1 MDKQEYKIL
10 SEEIMTLV
18 ANEQFAEA
26 VDIADRIDWRKVRSF
41 TMLQRIS
48 DLYKINRRYDE
59 ALEILF
65 LAYDKNPNS
74 KTIVY
79 GICELYLDL
88 GDLITALQYMSIYN
102 KMAPKDVGGAIL
114 KYKVLEMEEASYED
128 RVEQLEKICDMSYQ
142 AEWAYQLAYMYH
154 RMGLGTKCVETCDQ
168 LISWFG
174 NGAFVIKAMEL
185 KMLHEKLTSYQQE
198 VYDHRNDVEG
208 ELRAYEGEEDVPGS
222 DGEEDFHVKTI
233 DMSKF
238 NTINLQKVLAESMRD
253 LMGEEYNTQE
263 LASTG
268 RVTASMPQPM
278 EENLEESSEEYPE
291 EYPEEGYEGDNYES
305 DYPENSYAEDNYA
318 GEDYSGEYY
327 PEENPEYT
335 NETNNYYPENN
346 YSQQEYIAAADQ
358 YADETAGQTYAYQTP
373 QYNDNAYDT
382 AQLMA
387 ENPKYAP
394 APDETAY
401 IPAGQALAGGGETFF
416 DDKTGDIVMDE
427 VPLNMLNNLIPGVE
441 FVTTERTTTPINATK
456 VNEAVTNNATGSLSA
471 RSGSVQATS
480 ASSENIPSKINRINN
495 PSKNL
500 AFNNN
505 LSYESDGQ
513 ISLVVPD
520 RLPVE
525 RQITGQMNIVDVLA
539 EWERQKK
546 RSINRQDEELRQN
559 FLEKTGRI
567 FTDYD
572 ESKSDTIIAHIEQ
585 NKKKLD
591 RVLPDKGF
599 SATEALSK
607 TYGVSIWD
615 EVDKAIKADEAAAA
629 MALGAGGVALGAA
642 ASAAKAE
649 AAGTAAAGAI
659 AGNVAGA
666 AVDAVGDVAESI
678 VDGGIDLVK
687 AGIEPKKA
695 ITSEMKPDSL
705 RLVGSEDELS
715 DDILGQVKG
724 EASTDSKTEEAVSD
738 VDASGDAMSDDGE
751 VEGEELGYYDE
762 DGNYVVGDYDEDGNF
777 MEYGYYDVDGN
788 YFEYTGYYDADGNY
802 IEYEYADEA
811 VEEVATSEEVDDVKD
826 SDAKESDTND
836 SDVNDSDTEAPAS
849 EATEANEELQGV
861 ESIESETKESES
873 IESEEVNAEE
883 TESTETEETEEETNI
898 EDSELNESELNDAES
913 EAVETEVAEES
924 AEDTDEEIAEE
935 ITDTELAEESENPED
950 YEEYGAEYAGSM
962 DTSEING
969 LGDALEQAA
978 DEESAKT
985 LDDINDEYTLND
997 EERDFSQDEQVI
1009 FSDYLYS
1016 KKMRAQILEA
1026 IDVISLASY
1035 VGNVI
1040 ISGDAGA
1047 NVLGLAKAMIKEIQL
1062 IDGNFSAGRV
1072 AKISGTKMNQ
1082 KDIPGM
1088 LMQLANGA
1096 LIIEKASKMN
1106 RSTLENLTMALE
1118 NASEGIIVIISDT
1131 KPAIEKLI
1139 KNYGVISGYFNAR
1152 IDIIP
1157 MSNNALVEYA
1167 KKYAYSEEYKIDEET
1182 GVLALHERIS
1192 DLQIGEHHV
1201 TIAEVEEIIDEAI
1214 ARSKR
1219 PRLSTFIDIL
1229 TAKRYDYEDMIIL
1242 KEKDFRV

>member
-88 GDLITALQYMSIYN
+88 GDLITALQYMSVYN

-208 ELRAYEGEEDVPGS
+208 ELRSYEGEEEVPGS

-253 LMGEEYNTQE
+253 LMGEEYNTQD
-263 LASTG
+263 LATTG
-268 RVTASMPQPM
+268 KITASMPKPIKEEQYPEESYP
-278 EENLEESSEEYPE
+278 EENYSEENYSDNYADSNYSEENYPEENYQEEYYPEDNYQEGNYSDGYYAEEYPE
-291 EYPEEGYEGDNYES
+291 ENYQEPVS
-305 DYPENSYAEDNYA
+305 
-318 GEDYSGEYY
+318 
-327 PEENPEYT
+327 
-335 NETNNYYPENN
+335 TNNAYNTQNMPNS
-346 YSQQEYIAAADQ
+346 SQYI
-358 YADETAGQTYAYQTP
+358 
-373 QYNDNAYDT
+373 
-382 AQLMA
+382 
-387 ENPKYAP
+387 P

-401 IPAGQALAGGGETFF
+401 IPASQALAGGNETFF
-416 DDKTGDIVMDE
+416 DDKTGDIVIDE

-441 FVTTERTTTPINATK
+441 FVATERTTAPINTST
-456 VNEAVTNNATGSLSA
+456 VNQAVTSDEPVLSGNTSSMSFANKYATGDNQIHQNATI
-471 RSGSVQATS
+471 
-480 ASSENIPSKINRINN
+480 ASEGVPSKINRIDN
-495 PSKNL
+495 SSRGL
-500 AFNNN
+500 AFDNQ

-513 ISLVVPD
+513 ISLVVPN
-520 RLPVE
+520 RMPVE

-539 EWERQKK
+539 EWERLKK
-546 RSINRQDEELRQN
+546 RNIVRQDEEVRQN

-585 NKKKLD
+585 NKKKMD

-599 SATEALSK
+599 SATEALNK

-615 EVDKAIKADEAAAA
+615 EVDRAIAADEAAAA

-642 ASAAKAE
+642 AAASSVD
-649 AAGTAAAGAI
+649 AAGKAAAGKAAGVAASAIGNAAAGSAI
-659 AGNVAGA
+659 AAADVVDTVVSGA
-666 AVDAVGDVAESI
+666 V
-678 VDGGIDLVK
+678 DLVK
-687 AGIEPKKA
+687 AGATPTKA

-705 RLVGSEDELS
+705 RLVESEDEIS
-715 DDILGQVKG
+715 DKVMGQ
-724 EASTDSKTEEAVSD
+724 ARLDSNETE
-738 VDASGDAMSDDGE
+738 
-751 VEGEELGYYDE
+751 EELGYYDE
-762 DGNYVVGDYDEDGNF
+762 DGNYVVGDYDADGNF
-777 MEYGYYDVDGN
+777 LEYGYYDAEGN

-802 IEYEYADEA
+802 IEFEYEDDATTKSEDNTNISTDDSNEEHSNTEDSNTEDNNNADQTDENNTNEESNLEEA
-811 VEEVATSEEVDDVKD
+811 NTEEANTEEVAI
-826 SDAKESDTND
+826 KESDT
-836 SDVNDSDTEAPAS
+836 EAEEADMADAEATDAEAS
-849 EATEANEELQGV
+849 ELEATELGA
-861 ESIESETKESES
+861 TDT
-873 IESEEVNAEE
+873 EVNDAE
-883 TESTETEETEEETNI
+883 TT
-898 EDSELNESELNDAES
+898 DSELEVSEEEAADSDNVAES
-913 EAVETEVAEES
+913 DSENFEATVAEG
-924 AEDTDEEIAEE
+924 EEVV
-935 ITDTELAEESENPED
+935 EESLEAD
-950 YEEYGAEYAGSM
+950 MEEMEASDDNYSGSM
-962 DTSEING
+962 DTSEINN

-978 DEESAKT
+978 DETSAET
-985 LDDINDEYTLND
+985 LDDINDEYTLGD
-997 EERDFSQDEQVI
+997 EERDFSEDEQII
-1009 FSDYLYS
+1009 FADYLYS

-1062 IDGNFSAGRV
+1062 IDGNFTSGRV
-1072 AKISGTKMNQ
+1072 AKISGNKMNQ

-1131 KPAIEKLI
+1131 KPAIEKLV

-1157 MSNNALVEYA
+1157 MSTNALVEYA

-1201 TIAEVEEIIDEAI
+1201 TIAEIEEIIDEAI

-1229 TAKRYDYEDMIIL
+1229 TAKRYDYEDMVIL
-1242 KEKDFRV
+1242 KEKDFRI